1 MSISLVCLL
10 LILPALCASSLQCC
24 GYLFCRQERIR
35 QLKQAQKKAKFGTME
50 QITRG
55 DFVQQVTNAGE
66 DVYVVVHLYKD
77 K

>member
-1 MSISLVCLL
+1 MS
-10 LILPALCASSLQCC
+10 
-24 GYLFCRQERIR
+24 CRQERIQ

-55 DFVQQVTNAGE
+55 GFVQQVTNAGE

>member
-1 MSISLVCLL
+1 MHV
-10 LILPALCASSLQCC
+10 ALQAQM
-24 GYLFCRQERIR
+24 FCRQERIQ
-35 QLKQAQKKAKFGTME
+35 QLKQAQKKAKFGSME